1 MTENTRTDPAVALD
15 EILSR
20 AERGNLALDPSD
32 ISVLRD
38 LASEIEASRQMA
50 TRMAEWIRARADLAL
65 SRKPDPEQPGH
76 EEFSRGWNYG
86 SYNTLHAAANAVE
99 DGRAALPRDRWP
111 PYMRGERILR
121 PSHQTETTETSDGKP
136 LPSA

>member
-1 MTENTRTDPAVALD
+1 MTEDNRADLAVALD

-20 AERGNLALDPSD
+20 VERGNLTLGASD

-38 LASEIEASRQMA
+38 LASEIESSRQA
-50 TRMAEWIRARADLAL
+50 TTRVAEWIRARADLAL
-65 SRKPDPEQPGH
+65 TREPDPEQPGH
-76 EEFSRGWNYG
+76 EEFARGWNYG